1 MQREQVIFKNVYVSM
16 YTYMQ
21 VTTSSE
27 QKRGHDLEREQ
38 EKVWREEQEK
48 GNYGIL
54 ISKIKNLKK
63 NLCVLLYVAA
73 MAKTLSPVPPVL

>member
-1 MQREQVIFKNVYVSM
+1 M

-48 GNYGIL
+48 GNYVIL
-54 ISKIKNLKK
+54 ISKIKN
-63 NLCVLLYVAA
+63 
-73 MAKTLSPVPPVL
+73 